1 MTPRRVLM
9 VLSLAELCAMAPWFS
24 ASAVSGTL
32 TRLWDLSSAGAAWL
46 TVSVQL
52 GFVTGALVSSAL
64 ALSDLWSARRLFA
77 WSAAAAALA
86 TAAVIIAPTAGV
98 AFALRFLTGAAL
110 AGAYPPGMKLAAGW
124 FRTGRGTAI
133 GVMVGA
139 LTLGSALPHLV
150 RWMVPAEAWKLV
162 VAVAALSALAGAA
175 LILVVPSDGPYAAPS
190 PPFSW
195 SAVPRILERPPIRLA
210 NLGYLGHMWEVYAMW
225 TWVGAFIAASE
236 AARDPTPP
244 GRSVAPLV
252 TFAVVGIGAPGSWLG
267 GILAD
272 RWGRVRTTT
281 VAMIVS
287 GSCALFVGALFGQSL
302 LLLVPILFIWGVSVV
317 ADSAQFSTAISELA
331 PPEYVGTALTLQ
343 TSLGFLLTCVTILLL
358 PVLASHIGWR
368 WSMAALAVGPALGVW
383 AMLALGRRP
392 EASLLAG
399 GLG

>member
-1 MTPRRVLM
+1 

-32 TRLWDLSSAGAAWL
+32 TRLWDLSSTGAAWL

-77 WSAAAAALA
+77 GSAAAAALA
-86 TAAVIIAPTAGV
+86 TAGVIIAPGAGA
-98 AFALRFLTGAAL
+98 AFVLRFLTGAAL

-124 FRTGRGTAI
+124 FRAGRGTAI

-139 LTLGSALPHLV
+139 LTLGSAFPHLV
-150 RWMVPAEAWKLV
+150 RWMVPAGAWKLV
-162 VAVAALSALAGAA
+162 VAAAALSALAGAV
-175 LILVVPSDGPYAAPS
+175 LILLVPDDGPYAAPS
-190 PPFSW
+190 PPFSL
-195 SAVPRILERPPIRLA
+195 SAVPRILERPSIRLA

-225 TWVGAFIAASE
+225 TWVGAFIVASE
-236 AARDPTPP
+236 TARDPVPRGP
-244 GRSVAPLV
+244 SLAPLI
-252 TFAVVGIGAPGSWLG
+252 TFAVVGIGAPGCWLG
-267 GILAD
+267 GVLAD

-281 VAMIVS
+281 VAMVVS
-287 GSCALFVGALFGQSL
+287 GLCALFVGMFFGRSL
-302 LLLVPILFIWGVSVV
+302 LLLVPLLLVWGVSVV

-358 PVLASHIGWR
+358 PVLATRIGWH

-383 AMLALGRRP
+383 AMQALGRRP

>member
-1 MTPRRVLM
+1 MTPRRVLV

-46 TVSVQL
+46 TVGVQL
-52 GFVTGALVSSAL
+52 GFVTGALISSAL

-86 TAAVIIAPTAGV
+86 TGAVIIAPNAAVG
-98 AFALRFLTGAAL
+98 FALRFLTGVAL
-110 AGAYPPGMKLAAGW
+110 AGAYPPGMKLVAGW

-139 LTLGSALPHLV
+139 LTLGSAFPHLV
-150 RWMVPAEAWKLV
+150 RWVVPAEAWKLV
-162 VAVAALSALAGAA
+162 VAVAAFSALVGAA
-175 LILVVPSDGPYAAPS
+175 LILLVPNDGPYAAPS

-195 SAVPRILERPPIRLA
+195 RAVPRILERPAIRLA
-210 NLGYLGHMWEVYAMW
+210 NLGYLGHMWEIYAMW
-225 TWVGAFIAASE
+225 TWMAAFVTASE
-236 AARDPTPP
+236 AVREPAPHAPP
-244 GRSVAPLV
+244 LAPLV
-252 TFAVVGIGAPGSWLG
+252 TFAVVGIGAPGCWLG
-267 GILAD
+267 GVLAD

-281 VAMIVS
+281 IAMIIS
-287 GSCALFVGALFGQSL
+287 GLCCLAVGTLFGRSL
-302 LLLVPILFIWGVSVV
+302 LVLVPLLLVWGVSVV

-358 PVLASHIGWR
+358 PVVASHIGWR
-368 WSMAALAVGPALGVW
+368 WSMATLAVGPALGVW
-383 AMLALGRRP
+383 AMQALGRRP

-399 GLG
+399 GLR

>member
-1 MTPRRVLM
+1 M

-175 LILVVPSDGPYAAPS
+175 LILGVPSDGPYAAPS

-195 SAVPRILERPPIRLA
+195 SAVPRILERPSIRLA

-267 GILAD
+267 GVLAD

-287 GSCALFVGALFGQSL
+287 GLCALLVGTLFGQAL
-302 LLLVPILFIWGVSVV
+302 LLLVPVLFIWGVSVV